1 MMDLV
6 SRLGMARGGPPLEGL
21 KVVFLFGSLDLGG
34 AERQGLIVAD
44 FLKRTH
50 GAEVEIW
57 GLNEKPGRLAELCDR
72 YAIPWRGIAF
82 HWGVR
87 RGFSHFFRF
96 VSLMRSERPDVLVSA
111 TCVPNLVCALVW
123 RLSGARLCVWNQV
136 DEGLLLGKGVL
147 HRIAV
152 RLPSCFVS
160 NSTGGRDFLVRTY
173 GLSPESIKVIHN
185 GIAVPKPLDDRDVW
199 RQRLGLPADVPTAC
213 MVANLSR
220 YKDHETLLRAWA
232 EVSRRHG
239 HGRAEL
245 LLAGRF
251 DGAEAM
257 LQPLCEELGIADRV
271 RFLGKVDDVDGL
283 LAAVDLFV
291 YSSRSE
297 GIPNAILEA
306 MAAGL
311 PVAATDIPGIREA
324 VGPESIRYLAPA
336 GDVAALAERIGCLL
350 TDAELRV
357 WVGERLRQR
366 AENEFSLTRMCRET
380 AEAYQAAFEAGN
392 R

>member
-1 MMDLV
+1 MDLV
-6 SRLGMARGGPPLEGL
+6 SRLGMVRGGTSLEGL

-44 FLKRTH
+44 FLKRIH

-72 YAIPWRGIAF
+72 HAIPWRGIAF

-87 RGFSHFFRF
+87 RGVSHFFRF
-96 VSLMRSERPDVLVSA
+96 ISIMRSKRPDVLVSA

-123 RLSGARLCVWNQV
+123 KLSGARLCVWNQV

-147 HRIAV
+147 HRTAV
-152 RLPSCFVS
+152 RLPSCFIS

-173 GLSPESIKVIHN
+173 GLAPESIQVIHN
-185 GIAVPKPLDDRDVW
+185 GIAVPEPLVDRDAW
-199 RQRLGLPADVPTAC
+199 RKRLGLSPGAPAAC

-232 EVSRRHG
+232 EVSRGHG
-239 HGRAEL
+239 NGRAEL

-251 DGAEAM
+251 DGAEAI

-306 MAAGL
+306 MVAGL

-324 VGPESIRYLAPA
+324 VGPEGNRFLAPA

-350 TDAELRV
+350 NDAELRV
-357 WVGERLRQR
+357 RVGERLRQR
-366 AENEFSLTRMCRET
+366 AVNEFSLARMCRET
-380 AEAYQAAFEAGN
+380 AEVFQAALDAGN